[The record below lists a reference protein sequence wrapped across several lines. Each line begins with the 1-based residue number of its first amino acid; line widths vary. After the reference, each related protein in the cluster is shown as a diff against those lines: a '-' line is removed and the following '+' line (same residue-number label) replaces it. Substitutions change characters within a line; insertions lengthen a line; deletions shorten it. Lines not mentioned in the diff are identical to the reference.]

1 MIAFCGGMFIV
12 PLYAIIQV
20 HSPEGECS
28 RIIAANNIVN
38 AALTVLVV
46 LAVTGL
52 LALGVDVP
60 SLIGVL
66 GFATLAVAL
75 VSVWLLPETLFKD
88 VICLPCALYRVEVKG
103 LNNMPRD
110 GEKAVVVV
118 NHLSFLDGVLLGA
131 FLPGRATFA
140 VHTAIAKSWWI
151 QPFFKLF
158 KAFPVDPTNPMAAK
172 AMVKTVRE
180 GNCLVIFPEGRITVT
195 GALMKVFDGPGMVAD
210 KADAPIIPIRLDGP
224 QYTPFSRLRGTLR
237 LRWFPKITITVLPP
251 RSFHVEGE

>member
-88 VICLPCALYRVEVKG
+88 VICLALRA
-103 LNNMPRD
+103 LPRR
-110 GEKAVVVV
+110 GQ
-118 NHLSFLDGVLLGA
+118 GA
-131 FLPGRATFA
+131 
-140 VHTAIAKSWWI
+140 
-151 QPFFKLF
+151 Q
-158 KAFPVDPTNPMAAK
+158 
-172 AMVKTVRE
+172 
-180 GNCLVIFPEGRITVT
+180 
-195 GALMKVFDGPGMVAD
+195 
-210 KADAPIIPIRLDGP
+210 
-224 QYTPFSRLRGTLR
+224 
-237 LRWFPKITITVLPP
+237 
-251 RSFHVEGE
+251 